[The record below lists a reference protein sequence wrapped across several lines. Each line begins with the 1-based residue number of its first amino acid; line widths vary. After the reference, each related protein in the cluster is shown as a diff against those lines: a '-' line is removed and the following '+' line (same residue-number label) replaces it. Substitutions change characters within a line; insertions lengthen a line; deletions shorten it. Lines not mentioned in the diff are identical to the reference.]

1 MPTFSVLLVLKNR
14 SAHTRR
20 LMNIWETEQFP
31 YKILIADG
39 GNDKD
44 LEDTLSDK
52 SNFPHVNYEYI
63 KYPFDNN
70 LQQFYAKMSDAVM
83 RIDTD
88 TVSVMDNDD
97 DLSIEGIEKCL
108 EILED
113 DSYSSARG
121 LMSDTRG
128 RNMYKQFPDSI
139 MGNSATERMINQTK
153 HFHGNWHN
161 ITRTNHIQAEWRSI
175 EVVSPNNFRI
185 VEQITGYLNA
195 IWGNG
200 YRGDFEWMSHGASER
215 IQTNAGNLQSHFPP
229 QEQWIRSDY
238 WLEEFN
244 KLTEVIGT
252 AIAYKDR
259 VNVNKAMDDFKNIYP
274 FKVPALMELLH
285 SRICEATKLGY
296 DNDRIKKMYA
306 IMHECSV

>member
-14 SAHTRR
+14 SQHTHR
-20 LMNIWETEQFP
+20 LMNIWEQEKFP

-44 LEDTLSDK
+44 LEQTLADK
-52 SNFPHVNYEYI
+52 SNFPNVNYEYI
-63 KYPFDNN
+63 KYPFDDS
-70 LQQFYAKMSDAVM
+70 LKQFYAKMSDAVM

-97 DLSIEGIEKCL
+97 NISIQGIEKCL
-108 EILED
+108 EILKD

-121 LMSDTRG
+121 LMSDTTG

-139 MGNSATERMINQTK
+139 IEETAAERMISQTK
-153 HFHGNWHN
+153 RFHGNWHN

-185 VEQITGYLNA
+185 VEQITGYLNT

-200 YRGDFEWMSHGASER
+200 YRGNFEWMSHGSSER
-215 IQTNAGNLQSHFPP
+215 ITTDSGNLQSHFPP
-229 QEQWIRSDY
+229 QENWIMSDY

-244 KLTEVIGT
+244 KLTEVVGT
-252 AIAYKDR
+252 AIAYKDGIDI
-259 VNVNKAMDDFKNIYP
+259 DDAIDLFKNTYP
-274 FKVPALMELLH
+274 LKLPALKDLLNK
-285 SRICEATKLGY
+285 RICEAHELGY
-296 DNDRIKKMYA
+296 DSDRILRMYS
-306 IMHECSV
+306 IMEECSV